1 MLKVHSHRAAQTEGY
16 QVGYEDGLSG
26 NSPGRRQGMSE
37 YGYIAIAAFA
47 VAALA
52 FFIVIALTPASDYK
66 DDNHE

>member
-1 MLKVHSHRAAQTEGY
+1 
-16 QVGYEDGLSG
+16 
-26 NSPGRRQGMSE
+26 MSE
-37 YGYIAIAAFA
+37 YGYIAIVAFA